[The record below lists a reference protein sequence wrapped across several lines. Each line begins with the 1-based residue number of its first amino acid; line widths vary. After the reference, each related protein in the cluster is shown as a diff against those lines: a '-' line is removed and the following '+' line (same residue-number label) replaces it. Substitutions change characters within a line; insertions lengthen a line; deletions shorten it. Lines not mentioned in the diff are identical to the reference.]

1 MSKNRNFSDTS
12 ANRYSLALYELAEES
27 KAIEEIEK
35 NSSSIIKLI
44 SNSDEVK
51 SLIKNPTIKKEELN
65 IVVSKISEQYKLNS
79 LLTKFLN
86 FLISKR
92 RFFYIEKILKNF
104 IETCSKKRGEMIAQL
119 TSAKELSGH
128 EIDKI
133 KSLFLDKKIEF
144 EKLPEVLNN
153 IHNLDFDS
161 VRDACLGGEKENLN
175 KNLGNVIMQNEEAY
189 LYLNNLSRR
198 IQKLR
203 DLNNQYAKDKNF
215 EKAIENLRPP
225 IFWKD
230 KGILLKQIKK
240 WSPKKLIEAREIL
253 FNVEVL
259 IKTNV
264 STNNNTL
271 IKNLIINL
279 YNKAISTS

>member
-133 KSLFLDKKIEF
+133 KDELTNFTSKIKLNYKYDPSLI
-144 EKLPEVLNN
+144 
-153 IHNLDFDS
+153 
-161 VRDACLGGEKENLN
+161 GGLVVQV
-175 KNLGNVIMQNEEAY
+175 G
-189 LYLNNLSRR
+189 
-198 IQKLR
+198 
-203 DLNNQYAKDKNF
+203 
-215 EKAIENLRPP
+215 
-225 IFWKD
+225 
-230 KGILLKQIKK
+230 
-240 WSPKKLIEAREIL
+240 
-253 FNVEVL
+253 
-259 IKTNV
+259 
-264 STNNNTL
+264 STMVDTS
-271 IKNLIINL
+271 IKNKLQKIQNRMIEV
-279 YNKAISTS
+279 